1 MKSQEK
7 KPPRVN
13 LRGARPRYRIELVD
27 DSRLERVWSVRASR
41 LRLALAFVVLIGLS
55 AGIGVLI
62 VGFTPVKRQ
71 MPGYMTGAERASSI
85 QALMRIDSLQTAI
98 QANQTFMDNL
108 STLLDTDRT
117 PGDSAAAAGKQQPQ
131 MSIDSLIGSSAR
143 ERKFVSMME
152 ESEKY
157 NLKVLSPLAA
167 EGMIWS
173 HPVPDGI
180 VLEQS
185 RTLPQ
190 LNIIVP
196 KTSGVRA
203 MADGRVIDRAY
214 DPASRTFS
222 LMVQHEQGF
231 ITRYSSLGIPLVEK
245 GAHVL
250 SGQALSE
257 PRPQGKTI
265 GIEMWR
271 DGTPLIPADY
281 VARPSSDMPAQSI
294 DAPRGR

>member
-1 MKSQEK
+1 MKSKEK
-7 KPPRVN
+7 KPPRVK
-13 LRGARPRYRIELVD
+13 LCGARPRYRIELVD

-41 LRLALAFVVLIGLS
+41 VRLALAIVAVICLC
-55 AGIGVLI
+55 AGTGVLI
-62 VGFTPVKRQ
+62 VGFTPIKRQ
-71 MPGYMTGAERASSI
+71 IPGYMTGAERASSL
-85 QALMRIDSLQTAI
+85 QVLMRIDSLQTAI
-98 QANQTFMDNL
+98 HANQAFMDNL

-117 PGDSAAAAGKQQPQ
+117 SNDSVAASGKRQPH
-131 MSIDSLIGSSAR
+131 MSIDSLISSSAR
-143 ERKFVSMME
+143 ERKFVAMME

-167 EGMIWS
+167 EGMLWA

-185 RTLPQ
+185 RTLPMLQ
-190 LNIIVP
+190 LIVP

-203 MADGRVIDRAY
+203 IADGRVIDRAY

-222 LMVQHEQGF
+222 IMVQHEQGF
-231 ITRYSSLGIPLVEK
+231 VSRYSSLGRPLVDK

-250 SGQALSE
+250 SGQAMSE

-281 VARPSSDMPAQSI
+281 VARPSSEMPTQSI
-294 DAPRGR
+294 ENPRGR